1 MSLHKQ
7 NIISLK
13 VLLQKKLKGMKTIS
27 ESLSEQD
34 NQRLNE
40 LEQYIENARDNF
52 LGYPVSKDF
61 DYSEIAHFLKYPI
74 NNLGDPFE
82 DCTYKVQTH
91 ELEREVVS
99 FFAQLFRANPK
110 DYWGYVTNGGSESNL
125 YGLYLAREL
134 YPKAMVYYS
143 ESTHYSVRKNI
154 HLLNIPSIVIRS
166 QENGEIDY
174 TDFENTLKMN
184 RHKPAIV
191 LTTFGTTMKEAKD
204 DVSKIR
210 GILKGL
216 AIQDSYIH
224 CDAALSGT
232 YGAFMEPRLPFDFA
246 DGADSISISGHKF
259 IGSPIPTGVII
270 TKRTNR
276 DRISKGIS
284 YIGSLDT
291 TITGSRNGHC
301 PLFLWYALK
310 KLGVEG
316 LKNRYLDSLEVAEYC
331 EKRLKKIG
339 IAAWRNPS
347 ALTVV
352 FPKTFDEIKLKW
364 QLATEGDISHIICMP
379 NVTKEQI
386 DHLIHDIESCK
397 ETPEEA
403 FEFVF

>member
-1 MSLHKQ
+1 MG
-7 NIISLK
+7 
-13 VLLQKKLKGMKTIS
+13 LLNAN
-27 ESLSEQD
+27 D
-34 NQRLNE
+34 NQRLKE
-40 LEQYIENARDNF
+40 LNDYIEKARNNF

-61 DYSEIAHFLKYPI
+61 DYSEILHFLQYPI

-82 DCTYKVQTH
+82 DGTYKVQTH
-91 ELEREVVS
+91 ELEREVVT
-99 FFAQLFRANPK
+99 FFAKLFRANPH

-134 YPKAMVYYS
+134 YSKAMVYYS

-166 QENGEIDY
+166 QANGEIDY
-174 TDFENTLKMN
+174 EDFENTLRMN

-204 DVSKIR
+204 DVSRIR
-210 GILKGL
+210 GILRNL
-216 AIQDSYIH
+216 AIQDCYIH

-232 YGAFMEPRLPFDFA
+232 YGAFMEPRLPFDFQ

-270 TKRTNR
+270 TKRSNR

-310 KLGVEG
+310 KLNVQG
-316 LKNRYLDSLEVAEYC
+316 LKERYLKSLEVAEYC
-331 EKRLKKIG
+331 EQRLKEIG
-339 IAAWRNPS
+339 VAAWRNPN
-347 ALTVV
+347 AITVV
-352 FPKTFDEIKLKW
+352 FPKTSNEIKLKW
-364 QLATEGDISHIICMP
+364 QLATEGDIAHVICMP

-386 DHLIHDIESCK
+386 DALVEDMKNCK
-397 ETPEEA
+397 EVNEEI
-403 FEFVF
+403 FELSF

>member
-1 MSLHKQ
+1 MEPVNTLNERDQ
-7 NIISLK
+7 QRLDELK
-13 VLLQKKLKGMKTIS
+13 VSITT
-27 ESLSEQD
+27 
-34 NQRLNE
+34 
-40 LEQYIENARDNF
+40 ARDSF

-61 DYSEIAHFLKYPI
+61 DYSEISHFLEAPI

-82 DCTYKVQTH
+82 DGTYKVQTH
-91 ELEREVVS
+91 ELEREVVA
-99 FFAQLFRANPK
+99 FFAKLFRAQAS

-125 YGLYLAREL
+125 YGLYLAREM

-166 QENGEIDY
+166 QDNGEIDY
-174 TDFENTLKMN
+174 EDFENTVKFN

-204 DVSKIR
+204 DVFKIKN
-210 GILKGL
+210 ILRKL
-216 AIQDSYIH
+216 AIQDHYIH

-232 YGAFMEPRLPFDFA
+232 YGPFIEPRIPFDFK

-270 TKRTNR
+270 TKRSNR
-276 DRISKGIS
+276 DRIAKGIS

-291 TITGSRNGHC
+291 TITGSRNGHS

-316 LKNRYLDSLEVAEYC
+316 LRARYKHSLEVAEYC
-331 EKRLKKIG
+331 KKRLLDVG
-339 IAAWRNPS
+339 VAAWSNPN
-347 ALTVV
+347 AITVV
-352 FPKTFDEIKLKW
+352 MPKASKAVKEKW
-364 QLATEGDISHIICMP
+364 QLATEGDISHVICMP
-379 NVTKEQI
+379 NVSKAQI
-386 DHLIHDIESCK
+386 DEFIEDMTHC
-397 ETPEEA
+397 EEKA
-403 FEFVF
+403 EEEFEFEF